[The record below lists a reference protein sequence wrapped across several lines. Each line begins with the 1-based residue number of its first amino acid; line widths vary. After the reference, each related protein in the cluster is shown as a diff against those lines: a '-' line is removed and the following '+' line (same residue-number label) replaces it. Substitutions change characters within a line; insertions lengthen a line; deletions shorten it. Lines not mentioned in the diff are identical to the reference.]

1 MTQHQTTPRR
11 LSTRHRLL
19 AVSWAVVAFA
29 GFGTVAVAGS
39 PSSSAEHCFS
49 ALAHKSLVAGSAAQR
64 ACVIAVASTYLDAVQ
79 HTLRPDR
86 VLLDPAV
93 ADHALGTAPVHAAGN
108 DKVSRAAITKEATRK
123 LDGRDWT
130 VDGGEAVVVAT
141 GHRGTSAVAYTEML
155 RFTLRGGRI
164 WEVLHDRQA
173 GTPAGGGFPNT
184 PVVAV
189 LGPPAASERVG
200 NPDDPTWCSDAL
212 ARSGDR
218 SMTAAS
224 HRRCMI
230 AIATTYINGE
240 ENSAPGNQILFDPR
254 VSRFSLGGKPTHHTS
269 NSDLLRT
276 QEGTF
281 QGTYNRVIRS
291 IINRH
296 WTVDGNKLWIV
307 YDGML
312 VTSVTHPQFHVAER
326 FEIRNG
332 LIWEIMIAPV
342 VTTIP

>member
-1 MTQHQTTPRR
+1 MTQHRTTRR
-11 LSTRHRLL
+11 TLPTRHRLL
-19 AVSWAVVAFA
+19 VVASA
-29 GFGTVAVAGS
+29 GVLVAGLATVAAAGTA
-39 PSSSAEHCFS
+39 SSSARCSS
-49 ALAHKSLVAGSAAQR
+49 ALAHKELAAGSAAER
-64 ACVIAVASTYLDAVQ
+64 ACVIAVAGSYLDAVQ

-93 ADHALGTAPVHAAGN
+93 ADHTLGTEPVHAAGN
-108 DKVSRAAITKEATRK
+108 DKVSRAAIAKDTTRQ
-123 LDGRDWT
+123 LTGRDWT
-130 VDGGEAVVVAT
+130 VDGHEAVVVAT
-141 GHRGTSAVAYTEML
+141 GHRRGSAAPYTEML
-155 RFTLRGGRI
+155 RFTLRDGRI
-164 WEVLHDRQA
+164 WEVLHDRQE

-184 PVVAV
+184 PAAAVV
-189 LGPPAASERVG
+189 GPPAPAERVG
-200 NPDDPTWCSDAL
+200 DPDDPTWCSDAL
-212 ARSGDR
+212 AAHGDR
-218 SMTAAS
+218 SMTAAQ

-254 VSRFSLGGKPTHHTS
+254 VSRFSLGGRASHHPS

-296 WTVDGNKLWIV
+296 WTVDGNKAWIV

-342 VTTIP
+342 VTTLP